1 MVIQAVT
8 DRGIIDTRADTEATS
23 AVDCVDDVEGDD
35 TDDDGDFAPG
45 ALMKVDRTLTILFV
59 PKSGGGASSRYGDD
73 DRDESAKS
81 AKPGPQTFGTK
92 LEN

>member
-1 MVIQAVT
+1 
-8 DRGIIDTRADTEATS
+8 
-23 AVDCVDDVEGDD
+23 
-35 TDDDGDFAPG
+35 
-45 ALMKVDRTLTILFV
+45 MKVDRTLTILFV
-59 PKSGGGASSRYGDD
+59 PKSGSDSGGGGASGKYGDD